1 MRVKLC
7 GICRP
12 ADAALAAAVG
22 ADYLGVILSRGFAR
36 SREPLEAA
44 TIYAAAGTLRRA
56 GVFVD
61 EARATVEAAVARFG
75 LHVIQLHGAEPPAL
89 ARALRRPDVE
99 VWKALR
105 PRAAEELLAAALSYV
120 GAADALLLD
129 GAGAGGTGAR
139 FDWEAVAEVRAR
151 LPAELRLVVAGGLT
165 PVNVAEA
172 VRRLRPDVVDV
183 SSGVEAAPGEKS
195 PQAVR
200 AFVAAARAAA
210 AALGAAGAGPR
221 ASEPEGER

>member
-12 ADAALAAAVG
+12 ADAALAAEAG
-22 ADYLGVILSRGFAR
+22 ADYMGVILSRGFRR
-36 SREPLEAA
+36 SQEAEAA
-44 TIYAAAGTLRRA
+44 ARIYAAAGTVRRA

-61 EARATVEAAVARFG
+61 AAQATIEDAIAGFG
-75 LHVIQLHGAEPPAL
+75 LQVVQLHGAEPPDL
-89 ARALRRPDVE
+89 ARALRRPELE

-105 PRAAEELLAAALSYV
+105 PRDAAELLAAAEAYA

-129 GAGAGGTGAR
+129 GAGAGGSGAR
-139 FDWEAVAEVRAR
+139 FDWEAVASVRDR
-151 LPAELRLVVAGGLT
+151 LPRALRLVVAGGLT
-165 PVNVAEA
+165 PANVAEA
-172 VRRLRPDVVDV
+172 VARLRPDVVDV

-200 AFVAAARAAA
+200 AFLAAARR
-210 AALGAAGAGPR
+210 GDPIPR
-221 ASEPEGER
+221 EGEP